1 MLSKKSVS
9 FGDILWK
16 TTFWMEDFPL
26 LKQIDTNKYT
36 DTDTDTDMILIVIH
50 IHKTQTLIHTHTQTQ
65 TDRHTLINT
74 MYT

>member
-36 DTDTDTDMILIVIH
+36 DTDTDMILIVIH